1 MITNGFTYIAVL
13 VFIAALLVW
22 LQRYTKS
29 KFFDY
34 APPIVLLYLI
44 TMILCTLGAWDME
57 ATKPAYSVL
66 KNNLLYAMIFLMLLR
81 CDIRKIIKLGP
92 KMLGG
97 FFAASVS
104 ISLAFIATFAIMK
117 GPLGSEAWKALGAL
131 CGSWMGGSGNMI
143 AVQAA
148 LDIGEADMAYALV
161 VDSIDYSIWVMFL
174 LWAINLAPKFNKW
187 VKADTTT
194 LDEVSRRLEEDA
206 KGNEDKASFVN
217 LIFLL
222 GLALVISAFGQDIGA
237 ALNGAMPFLDKATW
251 TVLLITLSGL
261 IGAVTPVGRMAG
273 STELSNLLLYSV
285 VALLASR
292 ASFLELT
299 DAPAWILAGFMI
311 LAIHGIILVLLAKIF
326 HLDMFT
332 CGVASLANIG
342 GSASA
347 PILAGAYSGAL
358 VPVGVLM
365 ALMGYVI
372 GCCMCNSPFFYT
384 IFCLAAQICA
394 AHALVGQQFST
405 GALHDHTAR
414 LKDVGTVCHGKSHL
428 CVLLHQ
434 QDGHAFLV
442 HVLDDVEDLLHQQRR
457 KAHGRL
463 VQHQHGSVAH
473 QCTAHSQHLLL
484 AAGHG
489 TGQLLAALLQA
500 GEQLK
505 HLFLVGCNGGSRLG
519 VCTHVQIFFHGHVQ
533 EHMTAFR
540 HMGKACFHDLVGAHA
555 LDAAALVQDVAGLGL
570 QQAGNGLQGG
580 GFASTVGTDQGD
592 DLALIHLEGDVL
604 DGVDVAVID
613 VDVINFQ

>member
-206 KGNEDKASFVN
+206 KSNEDKATFVN

-311 LAIHGIILVLLAKIF
+311 LAIHGIVLVLLA
-326 HLDMFT
+326 
-332 CGVASLANIG
+332 SLA
-342 GSASA
+342 
-347 PILAGAYSGAL
+347 L
-358 VPVGVLM
+358 
-365 ALMGYVI
+365 
-372 GCCMCNSPFFYT
+372 
-384 IFCLAAQICA
+384 
-394 AHALVGQQFST
+394 
-405 GALHDHTAR
+405 
-414 LKDVGTVCHGKSHL
+414 
-428 CVLLHQ
+428 
-434 QDGHAFLV
+434 
-442 HVLDDVEDLLHQQRR
+442 
-457 KAHGRL
+457 
-463 VQHQHGSVAH
+463 
-473 QCTAHSQHLLL
+473 
-484 AAGHG
+484 
-489 TGQLLAALLQA
+489 
-500 GEQLK
+500 
-505 HLFLVGCNGGSRLG
+505 
-519 VCTHVQIFFHGHVQ
+519 
-533 EHMTAFR
+533 
-540 HMGKACFHDLVGAHA
+540 
-555 LDAAALVQDVAGLGL
+555 
-570 QQAGNGLQGG
+570 
-580 GFASTVGTDQGD
+580 
-592 DLALIHLEGDVL
+592 
-604 DGVDVAVID
+604 
-613 VDVINFQ
+613 